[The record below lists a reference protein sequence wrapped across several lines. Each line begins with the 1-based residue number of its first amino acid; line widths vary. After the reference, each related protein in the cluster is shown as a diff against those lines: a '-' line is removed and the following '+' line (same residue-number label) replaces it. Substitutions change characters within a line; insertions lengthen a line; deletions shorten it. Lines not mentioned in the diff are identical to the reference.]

1 MRARVTIAGLLT
13 LTLGAALTGCG
24 GSSAGDDGADS
35 VVIGLVCDTTGP
47 GAGYATPACNA
58 TKATIDEVNAGG
70 GIDGKKIKVVQ
81 GNDESDPTKTPTV
94 IQKMVSQGADA
105 LIMLTSSAGV
115 LQAKSLIERTRIPVF
130 MSVAANP
137 LVTEPPSNTYL
148 YQLGTPTSDWA
159 TVYCE
164 AFASLGAKKVAFL
177 QDSSPSQVQFN
188 QGLIDGLDCVDL
200 EVVNGAIDA
209 TDLSPEVAKIEKAG
223 ADAVLV
229 ATQNANFDVLAQNTL
244 HQQLPGVPRFTE
256 LLLSSLPSAWKQ
268 AQPGALEGLV
278 GLAGTTD
285 TNPKTVEVAKLFAE
299 TEGADFQVNNFWTQS
314 YDAVQL
320 LKQAIE
326 SAGST
331 DGTKVNDAL
340 QKITDYEAASGYPGF
355 TLSFGKDKHLGAD
368 GICGLVLV
376 TWGADNTVTGPW
388 ADYTPDCAA

>member
-1 MRARVTIAGLLT
+1 MKPLRTPVI
-13 LTLGAALTGCG
+13 GAAALVSLLAGCT
-24 GSSAGDDGADS
+24 
-35 VVIGLVCDTTGP
+35 VGP
-47 GAGYATPACNA
+47 NY
-58 TKATIDEVNAGG
+58 KR
-70 GIDGKKIKVVQ
+70 
-81 GNDESDPTKTPTV
+81 PTAPTPTAY
-94 IQKMVSQGADA
+94 KETAPPPA
-105 LIMLTSSAGV
+105 
-115 LQAKSLIERTRIPVF
+115 IP
-130 MSVAANP
+130 
-137 LVTEPPSNTYL
+137 
-148 YQLGTPTSDWA
+148 
-159 TVYCE
+159 
-164 AFASLGAKKVAFL
+164 
-177 QDSSPSQVQFN
+177 
-188 QGLIDGLDCVDL
+188 
-200 EVVNGAIDA
+200 NG
-209 TDLSPEVAKIEKAG
+209 
-223 ADAVLV
+223 
-229 ATQNANFDVLAQNTL
+229 
-244 HQQLPGVPRFTE
+244 
-256 LLLSSLPSAWKQ
+256 AWKQ

-340 QKITDYEAASGYPGF
+340 QQITDYEAASGYPGF